1 MIQLVDILSE
11 VITEGKRFKF
21 EPETYMRMLTL
32 ADNLWDLRAKNYTR
46 KTFVEKIP
54 FKTSDG
60 ADGMVKVYINP
71 RLKDIASMETKPVE
85 SRDPMDFV
93 MELQPKEYGSKKN
106 LFLTIFHEMLH
117 ATDPTQSTKFSPKFM
132 MTYDDRDES
141 KYWGHP
147 IEFRAITNEFL
158 EGLVLEFERRIDR
171 ANKPSE
177 KLFLERSLDNI
188 MSYFATNQPLTKVSK
203 DILFRINDEQVLDNR
218 ISELISNMKSDYP
231 NVVDIIPQKNEDEPY
246 YITYIQ
252 LIKKHNPASWPK
264 FLKMLYNTY
273 QEIKDY
279 LNKKG
284 V

>member
-1 MIQLVDILSE
+1 MIQLTEILTN

-21 EPETYMRMLTL
+21 DSETYMRMLALT
-32 ADNLWDLRAKNYTR
+32 DNLWDLRNKDYKR
-46 KTFVEKIP
+46 KTFVEALP

-60 ADGMVKVYINP
+60 AQGQVKVYINP
-71 RLKDIASMETKPVE
+71 RLKFIGQMETKPDA

-117 ATDPTQSTKFSPKFM
+117 ATDPSQSTKYSPKLM
-132 MTYDDRDES
+132 STYSEFDDS

-147 IEFRAITNEFL
+147 VEFRAITNEFL

-171 ANKPSE
+171 IAKPSE

-188 MSYFATNQPLTKVSK
+188 LSYFASGNPLSKVSK
-203 DILFRINDEQVLDNR
+203 DIIFRINDEQVLDNR
-218 ISELISNMKSDYP
+218 ISELISNIKSDYP
-231 NVVDIIPQKNEDEPY
+231 SVVEILPEKKEDVPY
-246 YITYIQ
+246 YITYIEE
-252 LIKKHNPASWPK
+252 IKQHNPSVWPK

>member
-1 MIQLVDILSE
+1 MIQLTEILTN

-21 EPETYMRMLTL
+21 DSETYMRMLALT
-32 ADNLWDLRAKNYTR
+32 DNLWDLRNKDYKR
-46 KTFVEKIP
+46 KTFVEVLP

-60 ADGMVKVYINP
+60 AQGQVKVYINP
-71 RLKDIASMETKPVE
+71 RLKFIGQMETKPDA

-117 ATDPTQSTKFSPKFM
+117 ATDPSQSTKYSSKLM
-132 MTYDDRDES
+132 STYNEFDDS
-141 KYWGHP
+141 GYWGHP
-147 IEFRAITNEFL
+147 VEFRAITNEFL

-171 ANKPSE
+171 IVKPSE

-188 MSYFATNQPLTKVSK
+188 LSYFASGNPLSKVSK
-203 DILFRINDEQVLDNR
+203 DIIFRINDEQVLDNR
-218 ISELISNMKSDYP
+218 ISELISNLKSDYP
-231 NVVDIIPQKNEDEPY
+231 SVVEILPDKKEDVPY
-246 YITYIQ
+246 YITYIEV
-252 LIKKHNPASWPK
+252 IKQHNPSVWPK

>member
-1 MIQLVDILSE
+1 
-11 VITEGKRFKF
+11 
-21 EPETYMRMLTL
+21 
-32 ADNLWDLRAKNYTR
+32 
-46 KTFVEKIP
+46 
-54 FKTSDG
+54 
-60 ADGMVKVYINP
+60 
-71 RLKDIASMETKPVE
+71 
-85 SRDPMDFV
+85 
-93 MELQPKEYGSKKN
+93 
-106 LFLTIFHEMLH
+106 
-117 ATDPTQSTKFSPKFM
+117 M

-188 MSYFATNQPLTKVSK
+188 MSYFVTNHPLTKVSK

>member
-132 MTYDDRDES
+132 MTYDDRDET

>member
-132 MTYDDRDES
+132 MTYDDSDES

-252 LIKKHNPASWPK
+252 LIKKHNPTSWPK